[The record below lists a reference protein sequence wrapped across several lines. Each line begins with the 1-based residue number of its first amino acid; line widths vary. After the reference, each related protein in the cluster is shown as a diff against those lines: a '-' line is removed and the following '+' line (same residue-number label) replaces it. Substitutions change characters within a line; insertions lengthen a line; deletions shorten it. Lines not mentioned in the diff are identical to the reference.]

1 MDFSSHAFRTESLF
15 KIKNVPLVYYRFK
28 YDSVSD
34 RSQMGVLGLD
44 AQKYLALK
52 YHRFILVIIKCLF
65 QMVPGKY

>member
-52 YHRFILVIIKCLF
+52 YHRYI
-65 QMVPGKY
+65 